1 MEDSVKKKA
10 RAFVTGYYRSSY
22 EDEVR
27 DFASQKLNSELYGFP
42 FRWEDYDAFKD
53 KIDKAYEE
61 YRLNSTNKA

>member
-1 MEDSVKKKA
+1 MVEKKIPYLDENGNLVKL
-10 RAFVTGYYRSSY
+10 T
-22 EDEVR
+22 
-27 DFASQKLNSELYGFP
+27 DFAGKKLNSELYGFP